1 MASSKF
7 VVDVGARALRAKL
20 RHDDF
25 NGPFSRTD
33 HHSAEADFLQ
43 KCSKEILQAP
53 KEILAGPD
61 RRFHEGDLCCRELAS
76 QKTQLCGRV
85 QLPDPINRAI

>member
-43 KCSKEILQAP
+43 KCSKEILQARIVVFM
-53 KEILAGPD
+53 KATSAAGNWRAKKRSFAAAFNSLIL
-61 RRFHEGDLCCRELAS
+61 
-76 QKTQLCGRV
+76 
-85 QLPDPINRAI
+85 